1 MLKSNHAGDGI
12 EMKKSDL
19 LFNFNLLKL
28 NQYFI
33 PSKEWVFYL
42 YCPQNNYR

>member
-1 MLKSNHAGDGI
+1 
-12 EMKKSDL
+12 MKKSDL

-42 YCPQNNYR
+42 YCPQNNYRYALVFLENYLFP